1 MLLPCSRHVGFEVTV
16 AALAKAREFSD
27 FRNGIWTSNGKHLHE
42 KDINI
47 GYKYVQVMYH
57 TIHIAEV
64 HNC

>member
-1 MLLPCSRHVGFEVTV
+1 M

-27 FRNGIWTSNGKHLHE
+27 FHNGIWTSNGKHLHE
-42 KDINI
+42 KDINIVYIYI